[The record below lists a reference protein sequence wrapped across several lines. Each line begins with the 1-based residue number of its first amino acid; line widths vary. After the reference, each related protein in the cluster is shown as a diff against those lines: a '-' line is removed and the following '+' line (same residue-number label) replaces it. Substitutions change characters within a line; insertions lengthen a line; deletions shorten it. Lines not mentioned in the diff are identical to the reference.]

1 MSQNSSMNNFSEGRI
16 FLPMLRFTFLIMSAM
31 IIQML
36 YGAVDLLMV
45 GQFSDADNVAAVS
58 IGSQLM
64 HALTLVLTELAVGTT
79 VILGQLI
86 GEKKTDECGRIIG
99 STIFFFAVTGIV
111 ITIAMQFLAPGTA
124 MILNTPSEAFEST
137 VSYIRICCGGT
148 LFIIGYNIIGSI
160 FRGLGD
166 GKMPLITILIAG
178 IINIIGDFILVYGFR
193 MGAVGAA
200 YATVVSQAISVF
212 LSIMI
217 IKRKGLPFSFGLSD
231 LKLNK
236 SVIKR
241 IVRLGAPL
249 AVHDLLVGISFLI
262 ILAIINRFGVT
273 AAAGIGVAEK
283 LIGFIMLLPVSF
295 SQSIATV
302 VAQNFGANKT
312 DRALKALHY
321 GIICSFCCSCIIGY
335 LSFFHG
341 KMLSGIFSYDADICF
356 MSAEYLKAYA
366 IDCLLTSFLFCYMGF
381 FNGCGK
387 TSFVMIQ
394 GIVGAFALRA
404 PLSLIFS
411 FIEPVSLFY
420 IGLAAPCTTVI
431 QNIMC
436 FVYLKLMTERIGTNK
451 H

>member
-1 MSQNSSMNNFSEGRI
+1 MSQNSSIKNFTGGGI

-36 YGAVDLLMV
+36 YGAVDLLVV

-86 GEKKTDECGRIIG
+86 GEKKTDECGRIVG
-99 STIFFFAVTGIV
+99 STICFFAAAGII
-111 ITIAMQFLAPGTA
+111 ITFAMQFLAPGTA
-124 MILNTPSEAFEST
+124 VILNTPAEAFDLT

-166 GKMPLITILIAG
+166 AKMPLITILIAG
-178 IINIIGDFILVYGFR
+178 IANIIGDFILVYGFG
-193 MGAVGAA
+193 MGAAGAA
-200 YATVVSQAISVF
+200 YATVASQAISVF
-212 LSIMI
+212 LSILI
-217 IKRKGLPFSFGLSD
+217 IRRKGLPFPFGLSD
-231 LKLNK
+231 LKFNRT
-236 SVIKR
+236 VIKR

-249 AVHDLLVGISFLI
+249 AIHDLLVGISFLI
-262 ILAIINRFGVT
+262 ILAIINRFGVI
-273 AAAGIGVAEK
+273 AAAGIGIAEK
-283 LIGFIMLLPVSF
+283 LIGFIMLLPISF

-302 VAQNFGANKT
+302 VAQNYGANKT
-312 DRALKALHY
+312 DRAVKALRY
-321 GIICSFCCSCIIGY
+321 GIACSLFCSFLIGY

-341 KMLSGIFSYDADICF
+341 KILSGIFSYDADICF

-366 IDCLLTSFLFCYMGF
+366 IDCLFTSFLFCYMGF

-387 TSFVMIQ
+387 TAFVMIQ
-394 GIVGAFALRA
+394 GIIGAFALRV

-436 FVYLKLMTERIGTNK
+436 FVYLKLMSKKSGSSN